1 MMIKQ
6 SRLLPPPRKL
16 SEELADLHIRAGDR
30 AVPLREVIFVL
41 RNRAYMLLIML
52 LALPFIQPVPLPGLS
67 TPLGLAIVLIALRL
81 SLGQRPW
88 LPMKIQRARLPAGF
102 FGKLIS
108 FTSRLLRFLES
119 VLRPRWPAITGR
131 AWFNQVHAIVIL
143 VSALV
148 LLLPLPIPL
157 SNLLPAWA
165 IFLLACGLLERDG
178 LFIGLGY
185 FAFAAG
191 IAYFV
196 LLGNIA
202 NEAFEHAWEWLRH
215 RWAPA

>member
-1 MMIKQ
+1 MIVARPR
-6 SRLLPPPRKL
+6 SLLPPRKL
-16 SEELADLHIRAGDR
+16 SVELAELHARAGDR

-41 RNRAYMLLIML
+41 RNRAYLLLIVL

-88 LPMKIQRARLPAGF
+88 LPMRIQRAKLPAGF
-102 FGKLIS
+102 FGKVIT
-108 FTSRLLRFLES
+108 FTARLLHFLES
-119 VLRPRWPAITGR
+119 VLRPRWPAITGTGLL
-131 AWFNQVHAIVIL
+131 NQLHAIVIL
-143 VSALV
+143 ISASI

-178 LFIGLGY
+178 LFIVMGY
-185 FAFAAG
+185 VAFAFGA
-191 IAYFV
+191 AYFF
-196 LLGNIA
+196 LLGNFA
-202 NEAFEHAWEWLRH
+202 NEAFQHAWEWLQNKL
-215 RWAPA
+215 